1 MAKRAHARN
10 KQLLLT
16 KDDYNIVT
24 EAFYNNSQEHRCR
37 NLIHIS
43 VSLNSTYI
51 AMSPHHHDY
60 TPSPSY
66 HDLAVDTSLG
76 NASVHYIKAGSV
88 SKPTVLLLHGFPSS
102 SNQFRDLVPLLSDS
116 YHVLAPDLPGFG
128 LTKVSE
134 DFVYT
139 FDALT
144 TIIAAW
150 LVALNITR
158 YAVYIFDYGAPVGLR
173 LALQNPDHIAAII
186 SQNGNAYDSGFGQ
199 PFWEPIMALWNETN
213 PNSEADRDTL
223 REFYLQIGG
232 TDYQYT
238 TGVPEGDLKLVNPV
252 AAQID
257 YYLNLEGRRKQD
269 IQLDL
274 FYDYRNTPP
283 LYLKVQEYFRK
294 SQVPLLAAWGKGD
307 PVFIPPG
314 AEDFKKDLPDAEI
327 HLLDAGHFA
336 LETKRWEIAGLIK
349 KFLKTVKF

>member
-1 MAKRAHARN
+1 MAKHAHARD

-16 KDDYNIVT
+16 QDDYSIVA
-24 EAFYNNSQEHRCR
+24 ESCKA
-37 NLIHIS
+37 LWS
-43 VSLNSTYI
+43 VRRRGEYILNSTYI

-66 HDLAVDTSLG
+66 HDLAVDTNLG
-76 NASVHYIKAGSV
+76 NASVHYIEAGSV

-128 LTKVSE
+128 LTKVPE

-150 LVALNITR
+150 LIALNVTR

-213 PNSEADRDTL
+213 PNSEADRDSL
-223 REFYLQIGG
+223 RAFYLQIGG

-269 IQLDL
+269 VQLDL

-283 LYLKVQEYFRK
+283 LYPKVQEYFRK

-336 LETKRWEIAGLIK
+336 LETKRWEIAALMK